1 MYFLFHSVPLTAP
14 FQCWDSPE
22 PPHPGVTQPQAIL
35 LVCPHHSPESSL
47 TLLQALETTSSSW
60 PLVQNF
66 PQKVV
71 YFIFM
76 CQDLYKKGDSS
87 TLNVM
92 SWKKSSLVA
101 SSAIT
106 ASITL
111 IAKNN

>member
-1 MYFLFHSVPLTAP
+1 M
-14 FQCWDSPE
+14 
-22 PPHPGVTQPQAIL
+22 L
-35 LVCPHHSPESSL
+35 LL
-47 TLLQALETTSSSW
+47 GLKATSSSW

-101 SSAIT
+101 SLAIT

>member
-1 MYFLFHSVPLTAP
+1 M
-14 FQCWDSPE
+14 
-22 PPHPGVTQPQAIL
+22 L
-35 LVCPHHSPESSL
+35 LRVVK
-47 TLLQALETTSSSW
+47 TTSSSW

-66 PQKVV
+66 PQKVL

-87 TLNVM
+87 TLSVM
-92 SWKKSSLVA
+92 SWKNSSLEA

>member
-1 MYFLFHSVPLTAP
+1 M
-14 FQCWDSPE
+14 
-22 PPHPGVTQPQAIL
+22 L
-35 LVCPHHSPESSL
+35 LRALKASSC
-47 TLLQALETTSSSW
+47 SS

-71 YFIFM
+71 YFVFM

-92 SWKKSSLVA
+92 SWKNSSLVA
-101 SSAIT
+101 SLAIT

>member
-1 MYFLFHSVPLTAP
+1 M
-14 FQCWDSPE
+14 
-22 PPHPGVTQPQAIL
+22 L
-35 LVCPHHSPESSL
+35 LHVV
-47 TLLQALETTSSSW
+47 QTTSSSW

-66 PQKVV
+66 PQKVL

-87 TLNVM
+87 TLSVM
-92 SWKKSSLVA
+92 SWKNSSLVA
-101 SSAIT
+101 SLAIT